1 MLKAAI
7 ILILGF
13 ILFLLIFLII
23 SPTCE
28 PNIAIT
34 TAKNTL
40 PIWKFDVGR
49 KFQISHKN
57 KLKNNPNIMDMII
70 EFINIKNVAV

>member
-40 PIWKFDVGR
+40 PI
-49 KFQISHKN
+49 
-57 KLKNNPNIMDMII
+57 
-70 EFINIKNVAV
+70 